1 MTGEFTKLAYE
12 AGKMDLCQVEGL
24 HDLVNAESFEQ
35 MRLAGRWASV
45 GAFISQGR
53 EA

>member
-1 MTGEFTKLAYE
+1 
-12 AGKMDLCQVEGL
+12 MDLCQVEGL

-45 GAFISQGR
+45 GASFISQGS
-53 EA
+53 EALESAEILRWKGY